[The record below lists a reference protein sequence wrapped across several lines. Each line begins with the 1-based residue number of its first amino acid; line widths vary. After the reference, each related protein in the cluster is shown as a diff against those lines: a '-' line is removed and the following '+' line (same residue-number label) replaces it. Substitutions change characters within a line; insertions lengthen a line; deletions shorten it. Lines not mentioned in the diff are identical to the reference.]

1 MRAIVKQSVVKL
13 GRKKELDP
21 GIERI
26 LVALVSISS
35 ILSKI
40 RETVRPSVPKY
51 RESGEIRPVP
61 LSASQGFANFVG
73 FLWHGS

>member
-35 ILSKI
+35 ISSKI

-61 LSASQGFANFVG
+61 LGASQGFANFVG